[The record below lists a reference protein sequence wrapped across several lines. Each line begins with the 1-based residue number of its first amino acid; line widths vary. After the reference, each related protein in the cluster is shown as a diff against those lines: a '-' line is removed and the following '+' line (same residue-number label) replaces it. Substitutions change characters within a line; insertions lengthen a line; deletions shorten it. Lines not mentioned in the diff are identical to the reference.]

1 MAEHHHP
8 ELIEAIDRHG
18 SDLAAWPD
26 QVLANEARRAAL
38 ADRDFR
44 ARLDGA
50 AALAAGL
57 ASLGAAMDADIA
69 ASGAA
74 SRVEAGVLAALP
86 RRRNGRRWAL
96 VAAAVVAAAALGA
109 IVDVT
114 ILAPAGSEPIEVVI
128 LDPLVFGPALTGA
141 P

>member
-1 MAEHHHP
+1 MADDHP
-8 ELIEAIDRHG
+8 QLIEALDRHG

-26 QVLANEARRAAL
+26 QALANEARRAAL
-38 ADRDFR
+38 ADRGFR
-44 ARLDGA
+44 YRLDEA
-50 AALAAGL
+50 AALSAGL
-57 ASLGAAMDADIA
+57 GSLRVAMDAEIA
-69 ASGAA
+69 TSGAA
-74 SRVEAGVLAALP
+74 QRVEAGVLAALP

-114 ILAPAGSEPIEVVI
+114 ILAPAGSEPIEVVV